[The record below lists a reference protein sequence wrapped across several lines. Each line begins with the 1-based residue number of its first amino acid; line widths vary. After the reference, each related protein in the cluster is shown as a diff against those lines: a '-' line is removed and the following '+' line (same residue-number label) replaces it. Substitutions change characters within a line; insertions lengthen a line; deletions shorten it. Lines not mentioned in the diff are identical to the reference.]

1 MSTQKHNSN
10 GIDDSQETDHSQ
22 KREHSHGIDFSHV
35 NMSNLEPEA
44 QMRLLIEHSS
54 MTGASDLFI
63 FAGEPEYQ
71 IAMRLWGRMRTITN
85 LPSAEG
91 RQLLN
96 YVKALAGIDITERR
110 RPQDGR
116 WIYRDDEKV
125 IDLRLNLIPTREG
138 EDLTIR
144 LLDRESNLLSIDE
157 IGLGRHDRNALMEML
172 QSASGLIL
180 VTGPTGTGKT
190 TTLYACLQHLNDGN
204 RKINTLEDPIE
215 FSLPGIRQSQVN
227 MKVGLDFSDLLRG
240 VIRQQPDVIMV
251 GEIRDKETAI
261 TAVRAANSGH
271 LVFATLHAPVATGAV
286 QSMLSFDIHPYFLAS
301 CLRGVIAQRLVRVLD
316 TDTRVKYELGSNSNT
331 FADIESLL
339 EDGQGSYFYGPDP
352 SADNEGYNGRTA
364 IFEMV
369 TMNKTLRDAII
380 NRKPTHELEKL
391 AEEMGMITF
400 RKAAMLKVAR
410 GETSMEEVF
419 KNVPVEYLDLES
431 TG

>member
-1 MSTQKHNSN
+1 MSTPNHNSN
-10 GIDDSQETDHSQ
+10 GVDDSQEIDHSHKHDRSQ
-22 KREHSHGIDFSHV
+22 GIDFSHV
-35 NMSNLEPEA
+35 DMSTLEPEA

-63 FAGEPEYQ
+63 FADEPEYQ
-71 IAMRLWGRMRTITN
+71 VAMRLWGRMRYITK

-144 LLDRESNLLSIDE
+144 LLDRENNLLSIEE

-172 QSASGLIL
+172 QSSSGLVL

-227 MKVGLDFSDLLRG
+227 LKVGLDFSDLLRG
-240 VIRQQPDVIMV
+240 VIRQQPDIIMV

-316 TDTRVKYELGSNSNT
+316 PETRMRYELGANNTT
-331 FADIESLL
+331 FADIEPLL
-339 EDGQGSYFYGPDP
+339 EDGQGGHFYGPDP
-352 SADNEGYNGRTA
+352 TAENEGYNGRTA

-369 TMNKTLRDAII
+369 TINKGLRDAII
-380 NRKPTHELEKL
+380 NRQPTHELEKI
-391 AEEMGMITF
+391 AEEMGMVTF

-419 KNVPVEYLDLES
+419 KSVPVEYLDLETTS
-431 TG
+431 

>member
-1 MSTQKHNSN
+1 MSS
-10 GIDDSQETDHSQ
+10 
-22 KREHSHGIDFSHV
+22 
-35 NMSNLEPEA
+35 LEPEA
-44 QMRLLIEHSS
+44 QMRLLIEHSAL
-54 MTGASDLFI
+54 TGASDLFI

-71 IAMRLWGRMRTITN
+71 IAMRLWGRMRYITN

-144 LLDRESNLLSIDE
+144 LLDRDNNLLSIDE

-172 QSASGLIL
+172 QSASGLVL

-316 TDTRVKYELGSNSNT
+316 PETRVKYELGAGGNT

-339 EDGQGSYFYGPDP
+339 EDGQGTHFYGPDP
-352 SADNEGYNGRTA
+352 TAENEGYSGRTA

-369 TMNKTLRDAII
+369 TINKTLRDAII
-380 NRKPTHELEKL
+380 DRKPTHELEKL

-419 KNVPVEYLDLES
+419 KTVPVEYLDLEPGS
-431 TG
+431 

>member
-1 MSTQKHNSN
+1 MSTQKTNSN
-10 GIDDSQETDHSQ
+10 
-22 KREHSHGIDFSHV
+22 GIDFSHV

-54 MTGASDLFI
+54 ILGASDLFI
-63 FAGEPEYQ
+63 FAGENDYQ
-71 IAMRLWGRMRTITN
+71 ISMRLWGRMRPVTT
-85 LPSAEG
+85 LPAVQG
-91 RQLLN
+91 RQLVS
-96 YVKALAGIDITERR
+96 YVKALAGIDIAERR

-144 LLDRESNLLSIDE
+144 LLDRESCLLSVDQ

-172 QSASGLIL
+172 QASSGLIL

-190 TTLYACLQHLNDGN
+190 TTLYACLQHLNDGS

-227 MKVGLDFSDLLRG
+227 LKIGLDFSDLLRG

-271 LVFATLHAPVATGAV
+271 LVLATLHAPVATGAV
-286 QSMLSFDIHPYFLAS
+286 QSMLSFGIHPYFLAS

-316 TDTRVKYELGSNSNT
+316 PETRVKYELGDTSST
-331 FADIESLL
+331 FADIEPLL
-339 EDGQGSYFYGPDP
+339 EEGQGTYFYGPDP
-352 SADNEGYNGRTA
+352 TADNEGYHGRTA

-369 TMNKTLRDAII
+369 SMNKALRDAII
-380 NRKPTHELEKL
+380 NHKPTHELEKM
-391 AEEMGMITF
+391 AEDMGMITF

-419 KNVPVEYLDLES
+419 KNVPVEYLDLDS

>member
-1 MSTQKHNSN
+1 MSTHNKN
-10 GIDDSQETDHSQ
+10 
-22 KREHSHGIDFSHV
+22 SHGIDFAQIDSD
-35 NMSNLEPEA
+35 NLEPEA
-44 QMRLLIEHSS
+44 QMRLLIEHCA
-54 MTGASDLFI
+54 MVGASDLFI
-63 FAGEPEYQ
+63 FAGEPHYQ
-71 IAMRLWGRMRTITN
+71 IAMRLWGRMKNITT
-85 LPSAEG
+85 LAASEG

-144 LLDRESNLLSIDE
+144 LLDRANNLLSIDQ

-172 QSASGLIL
+172 QSESGLVL

-190 TTLYACLQHLNDGN
+190 TTLYACLQHLNDGS

-227 MKVGLDFSDLLRG
+227 TKVGLDFPELLRG
-240 VIRQQPDVIMV
+240 VIRQQPDIIMV
-251 GEIRDKETAI
+251 GEIRDKETAV

-301 CLRGVIAQRLVRVLD
+301 CLRGVIAQRLVRTLD
-316 TDTRVKYELGSNSNT
+316 PETRMKYELGSTGNT

-339 EDGQGSYFYGPDP
+339 EPGEGTHFYGPDP
-352 SADNEGYNGRTA
+352 SAENEGYCGRTA

-369 TMNKTLRDAII
+369 TVNRGLREAIVA
-380 NRKPTHELEKL
+380 RHPTHELEKM

-400 RKAAMLKVAR
+400 RKAAMLKVAQ
-410 GETSMEEVF
+410 GVTSMEEVF
-419 KNVPVEYLDLES
+419 KNIPVEYLDLETTS
-431 TG
+431 

>member
-1 MSTQKHNSN
+1 MSTYKNN
-10 GIDDSQETDHSQ
+10 
-22 KREHSHGIDFSHV
+22 SHGIDFSHV
-35 NMSNLEPEA
+35 DLASLDPEA
-44 QMRLLIEHSS
+44 QMRLLIEHAS

-71 IAMRLWGRMRTITN
+71 VAMRLWGRMRNITR
-85 LPSAEG
+85 LPASEG
-91 RQLLN
+91 KQLLN

-144 LLDRESNLLSIDE
+144 LLDRKNNLLSIDQ

-172 QSASGLIL
+172 QSESGLVL

-227 MKVGLDFSDLLRG
+227 TKVGLDFPELLRG
-240 VIRQQPDVIMV
+240 VIRQQPDIIMV
-251 GEIRDKETAI
+251 GEIRDKETAV

-316 TDTRVKYELGSNSNT
+316 PESRMKYELGATGNT
-331 FADIESLL
+331 FADIEPLL
-339 EDGQGSYFYGPDP
+339 EEGQGTYFYGPDP
-352 SADNEGYNGRTA
+352 SAENEGYCGRTA

-369 TMNKTLRDAII
+369 TINRTLRDAII
-380 NRKPTHELEKL
+380 NRKPTLELEQL

-400 RKAAMLKVAR
+400 RKAAMLKVAQ

-419 KNVPVEYLDLES
+419 KSIPVEYLDLET

>member
-1 MSTQKHNSN
+1 MSVQKNN
-10 GIDDSQETDHSQ
+10 P
-22 KREHSHGIDFSHV
+22 HGIDFSHIDTA
-35 NMSNLEPEA
+35 SLEPEA
-44 QMRLLIEHSS
+44 QVRLLIEHAS
-54 MTGASDLFI
+54 MVGASDLFI
-63 FAGEPEYQ
+63 FAGEPDYQ
-71 IAMRLWGRMRTITN
+71 VAMRLWGRMRTITT

-138 EDLTIR
+138 EDLSIR
-144 LLDRESNLLSIDE
+144 LLDRDNNLLSLDQ
-157 IGLGRHDRNALMEML
+157 IGLGRYDRNALMEML
-172 QSASGLIL
+172 QSESGLIL

-227 MKVGLDFSDLLRG
+227 PKVNLDFPELLRS
-240 VIRQQPDVIMV
+240 VIRQQPDIIMV

-271 LVFATLHAPVATGAV
+271 LVFATLHAPVATGGV

-301 CLRGVIAQRLVRVLD
+301 CLRGVIAQRLVRTLD
-316 TDTRVKYELGSNSNT
+316 PETRLRYELGEHNTT

-339 EDGQGSYFYGPDP
+339 EPGEGVYFYGPDP
-352 SADNEGYNGRTA
+352 TAENEGYCGRTA

-369 TMNKTLRDAII
+369 TINRTLRDAII
-380 NRKPTHELEKL
+380 QRQPTHEMEKI
-391 AEEMGMITF
+391 AEAGGMITF
-400 RKAAMLKVAR
+400 RKAAMLKVAQ
-410 GETSMEEVF
+410 GVTSMEEVF
-419 KNVPVEYLDLES
+419 KNIPVEYLDLDANA
-431 TG
+431 

>member
-10 GIDDSQETDHSQ
+10 GTD
-22 KREHSHGIDFSHV
+22 RSHGIDFSHV
-35 NMSNLEPEA
+35 DMANLEPDA
-44 QMRLLIEHSS
+44 QMRLLIEHAS
-54 MTGASDLFI
+54 MIGASDLFI
-63 FAGEPEYQ
+63 FAGEPEYE
-71 IAMRLWGRMRTITN
+71 IAMRLWGRMRPITK

-116 WIYRDDEKV
+116 WMYHDDEKT

-144 LLDRESNLLSIDE
+144 LLDRDNNLLSIDQ

-172 QSASGLIL
+172 QSSSGLVL

-301 CLRGVIAQRLVRVLD
+301 CLRGVIAQRLVRLLD
-316 TDTRVKYELGSNSNT
+316 PETRMKYELGSTGTT
-331 FADIESLL
+331 FSDIESLL
-339 EDGQGSYFYGPDP
+339 EDGQGTYFYGPDP
-352 SADNEGYNGRTA
+352 TAENEGYKGRTA

-369 TMNKTLRDAII
+369 TINRQLRDAII
-380 NRKPTHELEKL
+380 NRQPTHELEKL

-419 KNVPVEYLDLES
+419 KSVPVEYLDLEP
-431 TG
+431 TK